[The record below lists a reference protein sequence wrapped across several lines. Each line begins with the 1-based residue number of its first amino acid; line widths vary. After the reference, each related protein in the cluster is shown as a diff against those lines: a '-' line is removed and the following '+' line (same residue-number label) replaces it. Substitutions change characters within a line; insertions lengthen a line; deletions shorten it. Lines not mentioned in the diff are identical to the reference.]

1 MECGLKCK
9 SKRHA
14 LEVNAAVTKGLLEE
28 IQAYCK
34 LCYASTQMTDI
45 YGRTTLHVAAS
56 CGKCDV
62 VEWLMTDRNADATL
76 KDVESGWTALHRAA
90 FYGQMAAFRL
100 LVQFNCDLY
109 SRDHEGLSPLDLF
122 LKNVPVNVSFSDQDA
137 NSVYSWG
144 DNTNFTL
151 GHSTEQRRIYPER
164 VEMFKNDINVKDIVM
179 CKYHSVFLSHTGQ
192 VYTCGHGQGG
202 RLGHGDEHTCLVP
215 RQVESLNNEV
225 CIQIAAA
232 RDHTLILVE
241 SGIVYSCGLNESHQL
256 GQTVK
261 KSLLPKP
268 INGKV
273 LKGKQIKGIC
283 AGRFHSVVY
292 TNHAVFTCGL
302 NAGQLGHPKSQ
313 DRFCP
318 LRQVSAL
325 NQKDIFFEKVECSDA
340 AVVCLTSQ
348 GDIYVLH
355 EYQCRKIASKWQ
367 DIVKMSVSG
376 GNLDHN
382 TDMDVL
388 REKGG
393 TELTILLQHSLPGKI
408 FIWRTSSPVLKRC
421 RWAIRRQIIVQDV
434 CLSLNSVS
442 IVTDN
447 GEAFIGTINPKK
459 SSPKDIVRQNSI
471 NATGDDDFGKMRLID
486 LLLKDEIEDVLLRRL
501 PNIHRATQIFCDR
514 KGRNF
519 TVLQSKPNL
528 CVTDVPSISPSSM
541 IEDCEQIMEEA
552 DEFDMIHDVII
563 KIGGHSWI
571 AHKYI
576 LLSRCDYFHRLLAE
590 SKKMEDDDTSVI
602 TVQGTHPDIFDQ
614 LVKFIYTD
622 TCDLLTPGA
631 KFELS
636 KISVE
641 NGAEDDFL
649 GKVMDTAVITSP
661 HTTSAF
667 EVLKKKKGHAG
678 KKDEKQ
684 VKSTNPVK
692 MLQDL
697 AKKYGIK
704 GLPKRLEAVKC
715 IGGKIDL
722 LPNRFLPKP
731 SVMFDRQREKGL
743 YDVCIQSEDGVEFM
757 CHKCILVA
765 RLEYFQSMLSCG
777 WVETSNTKSLN
788 LPVTGEVLEILL
800 DYLYTDK
807 SVVITDTD
815 NVELL
820 CNILVVA
827 DQMLVVRLK
836 EMCETSL
843 SQLVTFKNVGELL
856 EFSSLYNA
864 TQLKSTCQQY
874 IHINLAA
881 LMEGRYLDIL
891 SDEVIGD
898 LMSYY
903 REQVPVMCR
912 RIITPWD
919 EGPDK
924 AYLEE
929 IAQGPKMEDNF
940 ETPTR
945 KSKSK
950 KRRSRNKSMSEE
962 VDKSGSLRQRQI
974 SISSD
979 ISVKSDDEI
988 TELDTVSSPTEP
1000 VFKDITMED
1009 RTNRDKSSPVSITI
1023 PPGGSKW
1030 GPTPLSPSPGPV
1042 WPKSPQSFT
1051 ETKVQGS
1058 DLRQIMEEEDKDH
1071 TKSTSPSPK
1080 RFSWKDVKKQQAK
1093 SAPAQKGQ
1101 STEDTSQNNN
1111 IESEPVKAAC
1121 PWGEVGK
1128 VAKSFRDLMIED
1140 KKIQNTQQKSGQSV
1154 QNLNQNAQQKSGQGA
1169 QCVKQSTQQKSGQN
1183 AQNSHQCTQQKSGQG
1198 AQNLNDRGPRNK
1210 KAAENTKSTHVPT
1223 DLLDSS
1229 SKSTKSI
1236 PVTKGQVATT
1246 MKSAS
1251 NLFSW
1256 GLPTS
1261 AVHQR
1266 KESVSETPIENPQ
1279 SPTEAVNPWQQRQ
1292 EAASAKSFSFT
1303 EIVKDEIQKHET
1315 LARATNKPLGLIQ
1328 IEEQAIQELL
1338 QYYRASESFD
1348 ECISVERVPQ
1358 AMAAPL
1364 WTAKQQKQSHV

>member
-1 MECGLKCK
+1 MQHSLNRNIKLNFYVGP
-9 SKRHA
+9 
-14 LEVNAAVTKGLLEE
+14 EVNAAVTKGLLEE

-34 LCYASTQMTDI
+34 LCYASTQVTDI
-45 YGRTTLHVAAS
+45 FGRTTLHVAAS

-90 FYGQMAAFRL
+90 FYGQLAAFRL

-122 LKNVPVNVSFSDQDA
+122 LKNVPVNVSFSDKDA

-164 VEMFKNDINVKDIVM
+164 VELFKNDINVKDIVM
-179 CKYHSVFLSHTGQ
+179 CKYHSVFLSHRGQ

-232 RDHTLILVE
+232 RDHTLILVD

-256 GQTVK
+256 VQTTK

-268 INGKV
+268 INGKI

-292 TNHAVFTCGL
+292 TDSAVFTCGL
-302 NAGQLGHPKSQ
+302 NAGQLGHPKSK

-325 NQKDIFFEKVECSDA
+325 NQKDILFEKVECSDA

-355 EYQCRKIASKWQ
+355 EYQCRKIASKKIASKWQ
-367 DIVKMSVSG
+367 DIVKMNVSG

-393 TELTILLQHSLPGKI
+393 TELTILLQHSLPGKV

-421 RWAIRRQIIVQDV
+421 RWAIRRQILVQDV

-459 SSPKDIVRQNSI
+459 SSPKDIVRQNSV

-501 PNIHRATQIFCDR
+501 PNIHRATQMFCDR

-528 CVTDVPSISPSSM
+528 CVTDVPSISASSM
-541 IEDCEQIMEEA
+541 IEDCEQLMEEA

-571 AHKYI
+571 AHRYI
-576 LLSRCDYFHRLLAE
+576 LVSRCDYFHKLLAE
-590 SKKMEDDDTSVI
+590 SKKKEDDDTSVI
-602 TVQGTHPDIFDQ
+602 TVQDIHPDIFDQ

-641 NGAEDDFL
+641 NGAEDNFL
-649 GKVMDTAVITSP
+649 GKVMDTAVISSP

-667 EVLKKKKGHAG
+667 EALKKKKGHAG

-731 SVMFDRQREKGL
+731 SIMFDRQREKGL

-827 DQMLVVRLK
+827 DQMLVIRLK

-843 SQLVTFKNVGELL
+843 SQLVTFKNVGEIL

-891 SDEVIGD
+891 SDEVMED

-929 IAQGPKMEDNF
+929 IAQGPKMEDSF
-940 ETPTR
+940 ETPAR

-962 VDKSGSLRQRQI
+962 LDKSVTLRQRQI

-988 TELDTVSSPTEP
+988 TEVDTVSSPTEP
-1000 VFKDITMED
+1000 VFKDITMEE
-1009 RTNRDKSSPVSITI
+1009 RTNKSKCPPVSITV
-1023 PPGGSKW
+1023 PPAGSKW
-1030 GPTPLSPSPGPV
+1030 GPTSLSPSPGSV

-1051 ETKVQGS
+1051 ETKVQGT

-1071 TKSTSPSPK
+1071 TKSPSQSQK

-1093 SAPAQKGQ
+1093 SASGQKGQ
-1101 STEDTSQNNN
+1101 STKTEDISTNNS
-1111 IESEPVKAAC
+1111 IDLEKAKAVC
-1121 PWGEVGK
+1121 PWGDVGK

-1140 KKIQNTQQKSGQSV
+1140 KKNQNTQQKSGQSA
-1154 QNLNQNAQQKSGQGA
+1154 QNFYHIAQQKSGQSA
-1169 QCVKQSTQQKSGQN
+1169 QNFHQSTQHKSGQ
-1183 AQNSHQCTQQKSGQG
+1183 S
-1198 AQNLNDRGPRNK
+1198 AQNLNDKGPRNK
-1210 KAAENTKSTHVPT
+1210 KAAENTIKTHVPE
-1223 DLLDSS
+1223 DLLVS
-1229 SKSTKSI
+1229 STKSSNSI
-1236 PVTKGQVATT
+1236 PIPKGQVSTT
-1246 MKSAS
+1246 TKSAT

-1256 GLPTS
+1256 SLPTS
-1261 AVHQR
+1261 AVHKR
-1266 KESVSETPIENPQ
+1266 KESVSETPTENPK
-1279 SPTEAVNPWQQRQ
+1279 SPTESVNPWQQRQ
-1292 EAASAKSFSFT
+1292 KEAAAKSFSFT
-1303 EIVKDEIQKHET
+1303 DIVKDEIQKHET
-1315 LARATNKPLGLIQ
+1315 LARTTNKPLGLIQ

-1348 ECISVERVPQ
+1348 ECITVERVPQ
-1358 AMAAPL
+1358 AMAEPL